1 MTRGGVIKTYLTNFN
16 VYKHL
21 LSLEEQ
27 EEMIIKDLEHIYI
40 KNTLLILK
48 KQDATKIINYTQVK
62 NILASKDNRYNYYF
76 FYFTLIFLSL
86 IMENKINEAYIVNLS
101 TYMHLL
107 SVNEIFE
114 EIKKVKAFINTLR
127 VTGYHEKN
135 KLDSLKKAVSTINN
149 LSKLYFSKSAE

>member
-1 MTRGGVIKTYLTNFN
+1 
-16 VYKHL
+16 
-21 LSLEEQ
+21 
-27 EEMIIKDLEHIYI
+27 
-40 KNTLLILK
+40 
-48 KQDATKIINYTQVK
+48 
-62 NILASKDNRYNYYF
+62 
-76 FYFTLIFLSL
+76 
-86 IMENKINEAYIVNLS
+86 
-101 TYMHLL
+101 MHLL

>member
-1 MTRGGVIKTYLTNFN
+1 MK
-16 VYKHL
+16 
-21 LSLEEQ
+21 
-27 EEMIIKDLEHIYI
+27 
-40 KNTLLILK
+40 
-48 KQDATKIINYTQVK
+48 
-62 NILASKDNRYNYYF
+62 
-76 FYFTLIFLSL
+76 
-86 IMENKINEAYIVNLS
+86 NKINEAYIANLS
-101 TYMHLL
+101 AYIYLL